1 MGTGAYDQQIYQE
14 LQSIDNRISDL
25 TGDLSDIYDRQNEI
39 LTEIKEF
46 HEDYL
51 TAHTELLNKLQ
62 EGFTLLAAL
71 LVLGTVVKVLFR
83 NA

>member
-1 MGTGAYDQQIYQE
+1 MNTGAYDSQILGE
-14 LQSIDNRISDL
+14 LQSIDNRISGIEGDL
-25 TGDLSDIYDRQNEI
+25 TSIYDRQQEI
-39 LTEIKEF
+39 LTEIESF
-46 HEDYL
+46 HEDFL

-62 EGFTLLAAL
+62 EGFTILAAL

>member
-14 LQSIDNRISDL
+14 VQSIDNRINGIEGDL
-25 TGDLSDIYDRQNEI
+25 TSIYDRQGEI
-39 LTEIKEF
+39 LTEIKVF
-46 HEDYL
+46 HEEYI

>member
-14 LQSIDNRISDL
+14 VQSIDNRINGIEGDL
-25 TGDLSDIYDRQNEI
+25 TSIYDRQGEI
-39 LTEIKEF
+39 LTEIEEF

-62 EGFTLLAAL
+62 EGITLLAAL